1 MKSRGLGVS
10 RSRSASPGDVDT
22 ARPRDLETSRP
33 SRNPLATLRGRLIAM
48 VAALVAVTIGTAAV
62 ISTRVAHYEIR
73 KLDVEVRHA
82 PRMPVVIGDFYRAHG
97 SWTGV
102 GPVIDRVAGSTES
115 DILLFDGQRRL
126 VASSNATLREARF
139 DLASDGA
146 LTIDRRVAG
155 GRTRELI
162 RGPQMIVRDDKGG
175 VVGSV
180 FILPR
185 HANESGLQPMRSLDR
200 SFFWTFLGATL
211 FGILMAI
218 AIARWISVPV
228 ERLTAAA
235 RRMESGDLAVRVEP
249 AGGSELA
256 ELARGFNAMA
266 AALDRNEELR
276 RRMVSDVAHELRAPL
291 TNIRCELESMQDGL
305 TAPTPERIASLHEE
319 TMHLAH
325 LVDDLQDLALAEAGR
340 LEIDAQPVAIGA
352 LVRRAAASMETRARD
367 RGVRIQCDGGDDV
380 IVLVDARRTVQI
392 LTNLLANAVA
402 HIEKPGEVR
411 VAWERSGDEAIIRV
425 IDSGVGIP
433 ADELPRIFERF
444 YRIDVS
450 RSRATGGAGLGLS
463 IVRQLVAA
471 QGGRVWAESE
481 VGVGSV
487 FSFTL
492 PVSARHEKNSLSS

>member
-1 MKSRGLGVS
+1 MRIV
-10 RSRSASPGDVDT
+10 T
-22 ARPRDLETSRP
+22 
-33 SRNPLATLRGRLIAM
+33 TLRGRLIAM
-48 VAALVAVTIGTAAV
+48 VAALVAVTIGTTAI

-73 KLDVEVRHA
+73 KFDVEVHA
-82 PRMPVVIGDFYRAHG
+82 GRRPLMTSAVADYYRAHR
-97 SWTGV
+97 SWVGV
-102 GPVIDRVAGSTES
+102 EPAVEAMARAGAS
-115 DILLFDGQRRL
+115 DIALLDEYNRL
-126 VASSNATLREARF
+126 AATSSALRGATL
-139 DLASDGA
+139 DLAPDGT
-146 LTIDRRVAG
+146 LTITRTIAG

-162 RGPQMIVRDDKGG
+162 RGPQMIVRDANGG
-175 VVGSV
+175 TSGSI
-180 FILPR
+180 FILPA
-185 HANESGLQPMRSLDR
+185 HKDAQPLPMRSLDR

-249 AGGSELA
+249 AGGAELA

-266 AALDRNEELR
+266 AALDRNEEQR
-276 RRMVSDVAHELRAPL
+276 KRMVSDVAHELRAPL

-305 TAPTPERIASLHEE
+305 TTPTPERIGFLHDE
-319 TMHLAH
+319 MMRLAH

-340 LEIDAQPVAIGA
+340 LEIEAQPVPVIA
-352 LVRRAAASMETRARD
+352 LAKRAAAGMEMRARE
-367 RGVRIQCDGGDDV
+367 RNVAIVVEGDEDV
-380 IVLVDARRTVQI
+380 VVFADARRAVQI

-402 HIEKPGEVR
+402 HMEKAGEIR
-411 VAWERSGDEAIIRV
+411 ITWERAENEAIIRV
-425 IDSGVGIP
+425 IDSGAGIP

-444 YRIDVS
+444 YRVDVS

-471 QGGRVWAESE
+471 HGGRVWAESE
-481 VGVGSV
+481 VGVGST

-492 PVSARHEKNSLSS
+492 PIAR

>member
-1 MKSRGLGVS
+1 MRIV
-10 RSRSASPGDVDT
+10 T
-22 ARPRDLETSRP
+22 
-33 SRNPLATLRGRLIAM
+33 TLRGRLIAM
-48 VAALVAVTIGTAAV
+48 VAALVAVTIGATAI

-73 KLDVEVRHA
+73 KFEVDVHA
-82 PRMPVVIGDFYRAHG
+82 GRRPLMPNTIADYYRMHRSWAGVEPAVDAMSRAAQ
-97 SWTGV
+97 SN
-102 GPVIDRVAGSTES
+102 IA
-115 DILLFDGQRRL
+115 LFDEHNHLAATSKALRD
-126 VASSNATLREARF
+126 ATL
-139 DLASDGA
+139 DLAPNGM
-146 LTIDRRVAG
+146 LTITRTISG

-162 RGPQMIVRDDKGG
+162 RGPQMIVRNANGG
-175 VVGSV
+175 IAGSI

-185 HANESGLQPMRSLDR
+185 HEDALPPPTRSLDR

-249 AGGSELA
+249 AGGAELA

-266 AALDRNEELR
+266 AALDRNEEQR
-276 RRMVSDVAHELRAPL
+276 KRMVSDVAHELRAPL

-305 TAPTPERIASLHEE
+305 TTPTPERIASLHEE

-340 LEIDAQPVAIGA
+340 LEIDAQAVTVAA
-352 LVRRAAASMETRARD
+352 LAKRAAAGMEMRARE
-367 RGVRIQCDGGDDV
+367 RGIAIVVEGDEEV
-380 IVLVDARRTVQI
+380 VVLADAHRAVQI

-402 HIEKPGEVR
+402 HMEKPGDVR
-411 VAWERSGDEAIIRV
+411 IAWERTGNEAIIRV

-433 ADELPRIFERF
+433 PDELPRIFERF
-444 YRIDVS
+444 YRVDIS

-471 QGGRVWAESE
+471 HGGRVWAESE
-481 VGVGSV
+481 VGVGST

-492 PVSARHEKNSLSS
+492 PSPRLRASA

>member
-1 MKSRGLGVS
+1 MR
-10 RSRSASPGDVDT
+10 AFP
-22 ARPRDLETSRP
+22 
-33 SRNPLATLRGRLIAM
+33 TLRGRLIAM
-48 VAALVAVTIGTAAV
+48 VAALVAVTIGSAAV

-73 KLDVEVRHA
+73 KFDVEVHA
-82 PRMPVVIGDFYRAHG
+82 GRAPQLPAAIGEYYRTHG
-97 SWTGV
+97 SWSGV
-102 GPVIDRVAGSTES
+102 QPVIERMAQAAGA
-115 DILLFDGQRRL
+115 DVLLFDEQRHL
-126 VASSNATLREARF
+126 IGASSPSLRSARL
-139 DLASDGA
+139 DLSPIGA
-146 LTIDRRVAG
+146 LTIERITPAG
-155 GRTRELI
+155 KTRELI
-162 RGPQMIVRDDKGG
+162 RGPQMIVRDAREG
-175 VVGSV
+175 VAGSI
-180 FILPR
+180 FILPPR
-185 HANESGLQPMRSLDR
+185 GSSEPAMPPMRSLDR

-218 AIARWISVPV
+218 AIARGVSVPV

-249 AGGSELA
+249 AGGAELE

-305 TAPTPERIASLHEE
+305 TAPTPERIASLHDE

-340 LEIDAQPVAIGA
+340 LDIDPHPIAVAA
-352 LVRRAAASMETRARD
+352 LARRAAAGMETRARE
-367 RGVRIQCDGGDDV
+367 RGVTLRCDGGDDV
-380 IVLVDARRTVQI
+380 IVLADARRAVQI

-402 HIEKPGEVR
+402 HMEAPGEVR
-411 VAWERSGDEAIIRV
+411 IAWERSDSEAVIRV
-425 IDSGVGIP
+425 IDSGAGIP

-444 YRIDVS
+444 YRVDVS

-471 QGGRVWAESE
+471 HGGRVWAEST
-481 VGVGSV
+481 VGGGST

-492 PVSARHEKNSLSS
+492 PLVLRS

>member
-1 MKSRGLGVS
+1 M
-10 RSRSASPGDVDT
+10 
-22 ARPRDLETSRP
+22 
-33 SRNPLATLRGRLIAM
+33 PLVTLRGRLIAM
-48 VAALVAVTIGTAAV
+48 VATLVAVTIGTAAV

-73 KLDVEVRHA
+73 KFDVEVHAGRA
-82 PRMPVVIGDFYRAHG
+82 PRMPVAIAGYYRTHG
-97 SWTGV
+97 SWSGV
-102 GPVIDRVAGSTES
+102 QPEVDRAARGGES
-115 DILLFDGQRRL
+115 DILLFDAQRRL
-126 VASSNATLREARF
+126 VASSNASLREARL
-139 DLASDGA
+139 DLTPDGV

-155 GRTRELI
+155 GRARELI
-162 RGPQMIVRDDKGG
+162 RGPQMIVRDGNG
-175 VVGSV
+175 AVAGSI

-185 HANESGLQPMRSLDR
+185 QTGEDGLKPMRSLDR

-228 ERLTAAA
+228 EKLTVAA

-249 AGGSELA
+249 AGGAELA

-266 AALDRNEELR
+266 AALDRNEEQR

-352 LVRRAAASMETRARD
+352 LARRAASGMEIRARD
-367 RGVRIQCDGGDDV
+367 RGVTIRCDGNDDV
-380 IVLVDARRTVQI
+380 VVLADARRTVQI

-402 HIEKPGEVR
+402 HMEKPGEIR
-411 VAWERSGDEAIIRV
+411 IAW
-425 IDSGVGIP
+425 
-433 ADELPRIFERF
+433 
-444 YRIDVS
+444 
-450 RSRATGGAGLGLS
+450 
-463 IVRQLVAA
+463 
-471 QGGRVWAESE
+471 
-481 VGVGSV
+481 
-487 FSFTL
+487 
-492 PVSARHEKNSLSS
+492 

>member
-1 MKSRGLGVS
+1 
-10 RSRSASPGDVDT
+10 
-22 ARPRDLETSRP
+22 
-33 SRNPLATLRGRLIAM
+33 M
-48 VAALVAVTIGTAAV
+48 VAALVAVTIGTVAV

-73 KLDVEVRHA
+73 KFDVEVRA
-82 PRMPVVIGDFYRAHG
+82 GRVPPPPVAIADFYRTHG

-102 GPVIDRVAGSTES
+102 EAVIDRVTRASQM
-115 DILLFDGQRRL
+115 DILLFDTRRHL
-126 VASSNATLREARF
+126 VASSLREARL
-139 DLASDGA
+139 DLAPDGV

-155 GRTRELI
+155 GRARELI
-162 RGPQMIVRDDKGG
+162 RGPQMIVRDGKGSIA
-175 VVGSV
+175 GSIFV
-180 FILPR
+180 LPR
-185 HANESGLQPMRSLDR
+185 HANENEPPPMRSLDR

-228 ERLTAAA
+228 ERLTDAA

-249 AGGSELA
+249 SGGVELA

-305 TAPTPERIASLHEE
+305 TTPTPARIASLHEE

-340 LEIDAQPVAIGA
+340 LEIDAQPIAIGA
-352 LVRRAAASMETRARD
+352 LARRAAAGMETRARE
-367 RGVRIQCDGGDDV
+367 RGVIIQCDGNDDV
-380 IVLVDARRTVQI
+380 VVLADARRTGQI

-402 HIEKPGEVR
+402 HMEKPGDVR
-411 VAWERSGDEAIIRV
+411 VAWQRSGDEAIIRV
-425 IDSGVGIP
+425 IDRGVGIP

-444 YRIDVS
+444 YRVDAS

-471 QGGRVWAESE
+471 HGGRVWAESE

-492 PVSARHEKNSLSS
+492 PAGT